1 MRNINRLVN
10 VVKNK
15 IFHLHEF
22 IIYIYVN
29 YIVYFISQRYID
41 SFFFLMNKLNVYICY
56 KNFSE

>member
-1 MRNINRLVN
+1 MRNINRLVT

-29 YIVYFISQRYID
+29 YIVY
-41 SFFFLMNKLNVYICY
+41 
-56 KNFSE
+56 